1 MPPIE
6 GCRAGDQRKA
16 VVVED
21 NAVGE
26 RLLEV
31 EHDPRTNACRGSV
44 CISPNNLHTPERGND
59 FSHAKTTLARI
70 QADCQSPSRDNFTNI
85 RDVETPNDRATI
97 GEHRHLKEVLGE
109 LIYLDEELKN
119 AELCRFKTSRR

>member
-1 MPPIE
+1 VQLE
-6 GCRAGDQRKA
+6 KDYSKL
-16 VVVED
+16 
-21 NAVGE
+21 NTTLE
-26 RLLEV
+26 RTHAEAPSAFLPTV
-31 EHDPRTNACRGSV
+31 ST
-44 CISPNNLHTPERGND
+44 TPERGND

-85 RDVETPNDRATI
+85 RDVETPNDRATM

-109 LIYLDEELKN
+109 LSYLDEELKN